1 MASGARSSWNHN
13 THFHPLVLRGLRIG
27 ATALDVGCGEG
38 LLSRR
43 MLAAGAG
50 HVTGLDAS
58 APMIELARGLSAGE
72 PRATALDYVV
82 ADVLDA
88 AELGTFDLV
97 ACVATLHHLGLDR
110 GLERLR
116 GLTAPGGRLVVVG
129 LARPS
134 TALDRA
140 LDGWSVPVN
149 RVATAVRGYWEHPA
163 PVRDADETYDD
174 VRAAAAR
181 TLPGSTFRSRLYW
194 RYTIEW
200 RAPA

>member
-1 MASGARSSWNHN
+1 MVSGARSSWNHN
-13 THFHPLVLRGLRIG
+13 THFHPLVLRGLRTG
-27 ATALDVGCGEG
+27 ATALDVGSGEG
-38 LLSRR
+38 LLTRR

-58 APMIELARGLSAGE
+58 APMVELARALAAGE
-72 PRATALDYVV
+72 PRSADLDYVV

-88 AELGTFDLV
+88 AQLGTFDLV
-97 ACVATLHHLGLDR
+97 TCIATLHHLGLDR

-116 GLTAPGGRLVVVG
+116 ELTAPGGRLVVVG

-134 TALDRA
+134 TPLDRA
-140 LDGWSVPVN
+140 LSDWSVLAN
-149 RVATAVRGYWEHPA
+149 RVATAARGCWEHPA
-163 PVRDADETYDD
+163 PVRDPDETYDD

-181 TLPGSTFRSRLYW
+181 ALPGSAFRSRLYW